1 VVETESGAAPLTES
15 VRARLRDRLATLRRE
30 IARLRLETDRRWEE
44 LLSSLAENPE
54 EMLPEESLRTPG
66 RPASGSNGRGR
77 VHPDSVRRLDGASG
91 QVEALTRFL
100 EECRRHASRAALLV
114 LRDGRVEV
122 WKSAG
127 FSGGEGDRQALAPSE
142 ALDRAMA
149 GAPQQLKPG
158 NEVSRALGASDAVA
172 AVLVPFV
179 VREKVS
185 GALYADGAGEALD
198 PEAVA
203 VLTYLAGLVVD
214 RLAKRKLVPAPPLAR
229 WEASEAPAPDEAPSE
244 PAAPGSLA
252 GPLAQ
257 PESDGGRE
265 EARRFARLLASE
277 IKLYNEHAVAVGRK
291 HGNLYA
297 LLAGDIERG
306 RALYEQRVPR
316 EARSGAD
323 YYYEELVEV
332 LAGGDR
338 RLLERGQR

>member
-1 VVETESGAAPLTES
+1 MVESESGAIPLTES
-15 VRARLRDRLATLRRE
+15 LRARLRDRLAALRGE

-44 LLSSLAENPE
+44 LLSRLAENPE
-54 EMLPEESLRTPG
+54 EMLPEELLRAPG
-66 RPASGSNGRGR
+66 RPASGSEGRGR
-77 VHPDSVRRLDGASG
+77 VHPDSVRRLDGAAG

-114 LRDGRVEV
+114 LCNGRVEV

-127 FSGGEGDRQALAPSE
+127 FSGEEKDRRALVLAPSE
-142 ALDRAMA
+142 ALDRAIA
-149 GAPQQLKPG
+149 GVPQQLKPG
-158 NEVSRALGASDAVA
+158 NEVSRALGASDAA
-172 AVLVPFV
+172 AAILVPFV

-185 GALYADGAGEALD
+185 GAVYADAADAAGEELD
-198 PEAVA
+198 SEAIA

-214 RLAKRKLVPAPPLAR
+214 RLVKRKLVPAPALAP
-229 WEASEAPAPDEAPSE
+229 WEAPAPDLAPSE
-244 PAAPGSLA
+244 PEASLA

-257 PESDGGRE
+257 PESDEGRE

-277 IKLYNEHAVAVGRK
+277 IKLYNEHAVAVGREY
-291 HGNLYA
+291 GNLYA

-306 RALYEQRVPR
+306 RALYEERVPP

-338 RLLERGQR
+338 HLLG